1 MKTWENSDESVDFV
15 EKVEIDINN
24 NYNRNKSFMRRSMAL
39 LKINFNDPL
48 MKALKA
54 VNSIAGKSL
63 TEEDLKRQ
71 RAGMEMA
78 GRLAAPTSDVSV
90 EAFTVGDVHCEWIKP
105 DFAHNPQYVI
115 LYAHGGGY
123 TCGGLAY
130 ARILAAKL
138 AVATGF
144 SVVSF
149 EYRLAP
155 EHKYPA
161 ALDDGFHIW
170 NYLMDRGYGARQ
182 VLFAGDSAGGNLV
195 LCLTMKL
202 IKEKQLK
209 PRCLILLSPWTD
221 MTASSDSYETYKEKD
236 PILTKEYVLGVRDAY
251 IGTEAAPENEIYSPL
266 NGDFN
271 GFPPTVIMVGR
282 NEILLDDSVRLQKK
296 INKAGGKAVID
307 IERDGWHVYQQMPLP
322 VAGRAMKRLAEYV
335 SAIIYT

>member
-1 MKTWENSDESVDFV
+1 
-15 EKVEIDINN
+15 
-24 NYNRNKSFMRRSMAL
+24 MAL

-130 ARILAAKL
+130 ARILAAKF

-182 VLFAGDSAGGNLV
+182 VLFAGDSAGRRSSSRLSR
-195 LCLTMKL
+195 
-202 IKEKQLK
+202 QARR
-209 PRCLILLSPWTD
+209 PRGRTPHRGSRRRSHTRVQP
-221 MTASSDSYETYKEKD
+221 
-236 PILTKEYVLGVRDAY
+236 
-251 IGTEAAPENEIYSPL
+251 GT
-266 NGDFN
+266 
-271 GFPPTVIMVGR
+271 PTPR
-282 NEILLDDSVRLQKK
+282 R
-296 INKAGGKAVID
+296 
-307 IERDGWHVYQQMPLP
+307 
-322 VAGRAMKRLAEYV
+322 
-335 SAIIYT
+335 